1 MAHLASLSSANGMM
15 MLLLLDHWTCIEAH
29 ME

>member
-1 MAHLASLSSANGMM
+1 MAHLASLSSANGM